1 MQVLSQNDTGC
12 VIRTDNV
19 LSWLMDIFA
28 SRDQN
33 ENFIPLAGIESIF

>member
-1 MQVLSQNDTGC
+1 MQMLSENDTGC

-19 LSWLMDIFA
+19 LSRLIDIFA

-33 ENFIPLAGIESIF
+33 ENFIPLASIESIF